1 MSSIRES
8 IDRSRMTAF
17 QAGVVGMCLV
27 INLFEGFD
35 VLVIAF
41 AASGIAKEWSLTAS
55 QVGLL
60 LSSSLVGMALGSALI
75 APLSDRIGRRP
86 HTLICLAVCAVGMLL
101 ATVSTGF
108 WFLGVCR
115 LLTGLGAGGMVAG
128 LPVIITEYSPRRFRG
143 MMIALYG
150 TGLPVGG
157 MLGGSVAVLVT
168 SAYGWRAGFLV
179 GAVLTFAILV
189 VVALAL
195 PESLDYLIS
204 RRPEGA
210 LEKVNKLLGR
220 MRLPAVE
227 ALPPVPPKE
236 ERGVLANVLHG
247 REAVRTVALW
257 VAYFFMMASFYF
269 AESWTPLLLQH
280 NGSSTAQGMDGGLL
294 LNLGGLAGTLLL
306 SVLALKVATR
316 TLTVL
321 AFLGAGLSY
330 LAMSLFL
337 GSTVVA
343 LAAAVAI
350 GLFVNASGNA
360 LNSIVPG
367 LYPASVR
374 ATGVGWAMAV
384 GRLGAFSA
392 PALAGLL
399 LDHGWSARSLF
410 GLLVLPL
417 VLVAALIAVIV
428 SSGRR
433 SRTSTEPAG
442 SLSPV
447 N

>member
-1 MSSIRES
+1 
-8 IDRSRMTAF
+8 MTAF

-27 INLFEGFD
+27 ISLFEGFD

-143 MMIALYG
+143 TMIALYG

-227 ALPPVPPKE
+227 AP
-236 ERGVLANVLHG
+236 ER
-247 REAVRTVALW
+247 W
-257 VAYFFMMASFYF
+257 
-269 AESWTPLLLQH
+269 
-280 NGSSTAQGMDGGLL
+280 
-294 LNLGGLAGTLLL
+294 
-306 SVLALKVATR
+306 
-316 TLTVL
+316 
-321 AFLGAGLSY
+321 
-330 LAMSLFL
+330 
-337 GSTVVA
+337 
-343 LAAAVAI
+343 
-350 GLFVNASGNA
+350 
-360 LNSIVPG
+360 
-367 LYPASVR
+367 
-374 ATGVGWAMAV
+374 
-384 GRLGAFSA
+384 
-392 PALAGLL
+392 
-399 LDHGWSARSLF
+399 
-410 GLLVLPL
+410 
-417 VLVAALIAVIV
+417 
-428 SSGRR
+428 

-447 N
+447 S

>member
-86 HTLICLAVCAVGMLL
+86 HTLICLAVC
-101 ATVSTGF
+101 T
-108 WFLGVCR
+108 
-115 LLTGLGAGGMVAG
+115 
-128 LPVIITEYSPRRFRG
+128 
-143 MMIALYG
+143 
-150 TGLPVGG
+150 
-157 MLGGSVAVLVT
+157 
-168 SAYGWRAGFLV
+168 
-179 GAVLTFAILV
+179 
-189 VVALAL
+189 
-195 PESLDYLIS
+195 
-204 RRPEGA
+204 
-210 LEKVNKLLGR
+210 
-220 MRLPAVE
+220 
-227 ALPPVPPKE
+227 
-236 ERGVLANVLHG
+236 
-247 REAVRTVALW
+247 
-257 VAYFFMMASFYF
+257 
-269 AESWTPLLLQH
+269 
-280 NGSSTAQGMDGGLL
+280 
-294 LNLGGLAGTLLL
+294 LGGLAGTLLL